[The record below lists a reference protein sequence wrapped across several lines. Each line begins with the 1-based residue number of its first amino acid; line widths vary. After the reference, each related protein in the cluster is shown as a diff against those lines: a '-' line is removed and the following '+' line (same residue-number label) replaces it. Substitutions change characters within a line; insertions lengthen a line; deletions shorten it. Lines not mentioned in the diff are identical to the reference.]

1 MEKALYG
8 LFVLTLGATLYGL
21 TASGVSLAVSLM
33 LFGPIAVAVFTAGA
47 FVYLLVAVIF
57 ERSPN
62 QDIGPR
68 EKPENWLSGPAL
80 QHSNS

>member
-57 ERSPN
+57 ERSP
-62 QDIGPR
+62 
-68 EKPENWLSGPAL
+68 KPDLGRRDEHENWLSGPAL